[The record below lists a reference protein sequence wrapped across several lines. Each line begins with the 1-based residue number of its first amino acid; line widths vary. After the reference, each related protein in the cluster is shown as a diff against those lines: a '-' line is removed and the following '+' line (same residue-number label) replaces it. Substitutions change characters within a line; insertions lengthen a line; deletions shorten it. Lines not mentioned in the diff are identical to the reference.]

1 MYSSYTR
8 TITLPHQTSTP
19 YSVIVNRVPR
29 DWHVDTIKPLI
40 AQRYLSTIQVTRM
53 FREGQPINRIRV
65 DFRSNEDV
73 QSIVNNSHI
82 FIHSIRYPAV
92 AYKPLAR
99 SDRCFRCYT
108 QSGLKAANCANES
121 KCFKCGDHHEYN
133 RDCANTVKCA
143 NYSGTDMAG
152 SPKCPV
158 KTSYRREKRQQQ
170 KRRRERL
177 LHNPPPTYVVLLPDC
192 IRVFSKLWLL
202 THTHPPTTQISS
214 GSSSELHSTTSLEV
228 RCSSSR
234 TSCLCDARL
243 TVTTCI

>member
-1 MYSSYTR
+1 M
-8 TITLPHQTSTP
+8 
-19 YSVIVNRVPR
+19 
-29 DWHVDTIKPLI
+29 
-40 AQRYLSTIQVTRM
+40 ATIQVTRIS
-53 FREGQPINRIRV
+53 REVQPINRIRV

-82 FIHSIRYPAV
+82 FIDSIRYPAV

-99 SDRCFRCYT
+99 SDRCFRCYK
-108 QSGLKAANCANES
+108 QFGHKAANCANES

-158 KTSYRREKRQQQ
+158 KTSYRREKRQQK

-177 LHNPPPTYVVLLPDC
+177 LHSPPPTYFVLLPDC
-192 IRVFSKLWLL
+192 IRVCSKLWLL
-202 THTHPPTTQISS
+202 THMQPVTNANFPGSFERRACSAVDHYQHPQGRNRTLSENSS
-214 GSSSELHSTTSLEV
+214 KLHNATGLEV

-234 TSCLCDARL
+234 TSCFAMHARQQ
-243 TVTTCI
+243 